1 MEFDIAGIDPADAL
15 ERAAILQSHFALVAA

>member
-15 ERAAILQSHFALVAA
+15 ERAAVLQSHFALVAA